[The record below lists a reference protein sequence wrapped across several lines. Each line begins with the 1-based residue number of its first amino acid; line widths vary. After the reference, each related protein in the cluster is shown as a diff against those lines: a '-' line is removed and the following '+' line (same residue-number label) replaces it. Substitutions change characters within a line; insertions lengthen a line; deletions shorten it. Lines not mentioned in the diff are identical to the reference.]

1 MGKAVE
7 TDRIVSRIVVMD
19 LTSLPLWLNMIFSCE
34 SYASCNRGSHCYYW
48 SLDSVL
54 CQVARAGN
62 DPMVP
67 DLCKEGLVAV
77 QVVTVTL
84 NIQKLAY

>member
-19 LTSLPLWLNMIFSCE
+19 LTSLPLWLNMIFFSCE
-34 SYASCNRGSHCYYW
+34 PYASCNW